1 MWNSSQSKIFGTS
14 PRESGGWRNRESV
27 QTNAFLPMRVY
38 ARGKMSPLAKPI
50 PVLQS
55 SVCGVN
61 STNSSKFLQF
71 SPASHRPRSTTDRRH
86 NLPAFLQTNRKA
98 SKDRISCCRRT
109 IPRSNG
115 FTLFGRRS
123 FTSCFRWWPG
133 RAGAGRRSL
142 FHLPISIISH
152 ANRNLHAHAE
162 VLQVELQLLIM
173 LKRWVTALYKKKE
186 AVHQLTQ
193 NLHPH
198 AGCHGCYPPPA
209 TLVLADHAVKMTS
222 ILSSKRM
229 LVIINLNRNI
239 VRPQPLHNATSPHP
253 RPVRTHMKLNKDAE
267 VESRASCYTQKSAV
281 AFAMAPN
288 CAWLKLRTWTCELIR
303 YRAAARDAARVAKVC
318 FYLLMFN
325 MPTCSFQDTV
335 PCYRC
340 ISLLSSPMFLN
351 TMTWSDI

>member
-1 MWNSSQSKIFGTS
+1 
-14 PRESGGWRNRESV
+14 
-27 QTNAFLPMRVY
+27 
-38 ARGKMSPLAKPI
+38 
-50 PVLQS
+50 
-55 SVCGVN
+55 
-61 STNSSKFLQF
+61 
-71 SPASHRPRSTTDRRH
+71 
-86 NLPAFLQTNRKA
+86 
-98 SKDRISCCRRT
+98 
-109 IPRSNG
+109 
-115 FTLFGRRS
+115 
-123 FTSCFRWWPG
+123 
-133 RAGAGRRSL
+133 
-142 FHLPISIISH
+142 
-152 ANRNLHAHAE
+152 
-162 VLQVELQLLIM
+162 M

-288 CAWLKLRTWTCELIR
+288 CA
-303 YRAAARDAARVAKVC
+303 
-318 FYLLMFN
+318 
-325 MPTCSFQDTV
+325 
-335 PCYRC
+335 
-340 ISLLSSPMFLN
+340 
-351 TMTWSDI
+351 